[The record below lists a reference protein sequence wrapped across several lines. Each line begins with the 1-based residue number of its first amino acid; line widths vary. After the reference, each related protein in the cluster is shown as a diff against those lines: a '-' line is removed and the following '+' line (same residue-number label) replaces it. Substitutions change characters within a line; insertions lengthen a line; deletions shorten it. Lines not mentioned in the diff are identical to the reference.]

1 MSGVHGGVLRGV
13 RVVELASWT
22 YVPSAGAALADWGA
36 DVIKVEGVSSG
47 DPGRALVVGGF
58 TREAARPDADFI
70 LELGNR
76 GKRSIAIDI
85 KSETGRELFG
95 RLLASADVFL
105 TNWLPGALERARL
118 TVADIRAFNPRII
131 VARGTGLGVRGPDR
145 DRGGFDAAT
154 YLARGGVAYT
164 LTPFGSE
171 TPAVQG
177 PGFGD
182 LQAGATLAGG
192 VCAALFHRGRTGEPT
207 IVDSSLLAQAM
218 WSIAPSISAADFFD
232 IDGIPGAPPG
242 LAINPLVNRYRTK
255 DGRWIQLVF
264 LQPDKYW
271 AGFCRR
277 IGLAELA
284 DDARFVPSSN
294 LIANAAAAT
303 ELLANTFARHDLS
316 HWQTVLADEPGVWG
330 ALATP
335 RETLNDPQVEPN
347 GYVVTNVDDHGE
359 KYRIVAASVQF
370 DETPPAPARAPEH
383 GQHTEEILLELD
395 VDWDDIAEAKALKAI
410 L

>member
-1 MSGVHGGVLRGV
+1 MSGVLEGI

-22 YVPSAGAALADWGA
+22 YVPSAGAALSDWGA
-36 DVIKVEGVSSG
+36 DVIKVEGVATG

-58 TREAARPDADFI
+58 TRQAARPGADFI

-85 KSETGRELFG
+85 KSETGRDLFG

-118 TVADIRAFNPRII
+118 TVEDIRGFNPNII
-131 VARGTGLGVRGPDR
+131 IARGTGLGVRGPDR

-182 LQAGATLAGG
+182 LQGGATLAGG
-192 VCAALFHRGRTGEPT
+192 VCAALFHREKTGEPS

-218 WSIAPSISAADFFD
+218 WSIAPSISAADFFG

-242 LAINPLVNRYRTK
+242 LAINPLVNRYKTK

-264 LQPDKYW
+264 LQPDKFW
-271 AGFCRR
+271 SGFCERM
-277 IGLAELA
+277 GLPELA
-284 DDARFVPSSN
+284 TDERFVPSSN
-294 LIANAAAAT
+294 LIAKAT
-303 ELLANTFARHDLS
+303 EAGALGGEAIASHDLE
-316 HWQTVLADEPGVWG
+316 HW
-330 ALATP
+330 
-335 RETLNDPQVEPN
+335 
-347 GYVVTNVDDHGE
+347 H
-359 KYRIVAASVQF
+359 IF
-370 DETPPAPARAPEH
+370 RA
-383 GQHTEEILLELD
+383 
-395 VDWDDIAEAKALKAI
+395 DDICVWAAW
-410 L
+410 

>member
-1 MSGVHGGVLRGV
+1 MGVLSGV

-22 YVPSAGAALADWGA
+22 YVPSAGVALSDWGA
-36 DVIKVEGVSSG
+36 DVIKVEGVASG

-58 TREAARPDADFI
+58 TRAAARADADFI
-70 LELGNR
+70 LELSNR

-85 KSETGRELFG
+85 KTDTGRELFG

-118 TVADIRAFNPRII
+118 TVEDIRSFNPNII
-131 VARGTGLGVRGPDR
+131 IARGTGLGVRGPDR

-164 LTPFGSE
+164 LTPFGTE
-171 TPAVQG
+171 NPAVQG
-177 PGFGD
+177 PAFGD
-182 LQAGATLAGG
+182 LQGGATLAGG
-192 VCAALFHRGRTGEPT
+192 VCAALFHRERTGEAS

-218 WSIAPSISAADFFD
+218 WAIAPSISVADLFD

-242 LAINPLVNRYRTK
+242 LAINPLVARYKTK
-255 DGRWIQLVF
+255 DDRWIQLVF
-264 LQPDKYW
+264 LQPDKFW
-271 AGFCRR
+271 AGFCERM
-277 IGLAELA
+277 GLTELVN
-284 DDARFVPSSN
+284 DERFVPSAN
-294 LIANAAAAT
+294 LIANAAEAT
-303 ELLANTFARHDLS
+303 AVFADAFASRDLA
-316 HWQTVLADEPGVWG
+316 HWRQVLADEPGVWG

-347 GYVVTNVDDHGE
+347 GYVITNVDDQGE
-359 KYRIVAASVQF
+359 KYRIVAAPVQF
-370 DETPPAPARAPEH
+370 DETPPGPTRAPEH

-395 VDWDDIAEAKALKAI
+395 VDWDQIAQAKDVKAI

>member
-1 MSGVHGGVLRGV
+1 MTRVLSGV

-22 YVPSAGAALADWGA
+22 YVPSAGVALADWGA
-36 DVIKVEGVSSG
+36 DVIKVEGVASG

-58 TREAARPDADFI
+58 TREAARADADFI
-70 LELGNR
+70 LELSNR
-76 GKRSIAIDI
+76 GKRSVAIDI

-118 TVADIRAFNPRII
+118 TVEDIRSFNPNII
-131 VARGTGLGVRGPDR
+131 IARGTGLGVRGPDR

-164 LTPFGSE
+164 LTPFGTE
-171 TPAVQG
+171 NPAVQG
-177 PGFGD
+177 PAFGD
-182 LQAGATLAGG
+182 LQGGATLAGG
-192 VCAALFHRGRTGEPT
+192 VCAALFHRERTGEPS

-218 WSIAPSISAADFFD
+218 WAIAPSISVADLFD

-242 LAINPLVNRYRTK
+242 LAINPLVARYKTK
-255 DGRWIQLVF
+255 DDRWIQLVF

-271 AGFCRR
+271 AGFCKRM
-277 IGLAELA
+277 GLVELVN
-284 DDARFVPSSN
+284 DERFVPSGN
-294 LIANAAAAT
+294 LIANAAEATAIFANAFAAQD
-303 ELLANTFARHDLS
+303 LA
-316 HWQTVLADEPGVWG
+316 HWRRVLQDEPGVWG

-335 RETLNDPQVEPN
+335 KETLNDPQVEPN
-347 GYVVTNVDDHGE
+347 GYVITNVDDRGE
-359 KYRIVAASVQF
+359 KYRIVAAPVQF

-383 GQHTEEILLELD
+383 GQHTEEVLLELD
-395 VDWDDIAEAKALKAI
+395 LDWDEIARAKDSKAI

>member
-1 MSGVHGGVLRGV
+1 MSGLHAGVLQGV
-13 RVVELASWT
+13 RIVELASWT
-22 YVPSAGAALADWGA
+22 YVPSAGAALSDWGA
-36 DVIKVEGVSSG
+36 DVIKVEGVATG

-58 TREAARPDADFI
+58 TRQAARPDADFI

-85 KSETGRELFG
+85 KSDRGRELFG

-118 TVADIRAFNPRII
+118 TVEDIRSFNPKII
-131 VARGTGLGVRGPDR
+131 IARGTGLGVRGPDR

-182 LQAGATLAGG
+182 LQGGATLAGG
-192 VCAALFHRGRTGEPT
+192 VCAALFHRERTGEPT

-242 LAINPLVNRYRTK
+242 WPSIRSSTGTRPKTGGGSSWCFCSPTSS
-255 DGRWIQLVF
+255 GRASASAWDL
-264 LQPDKYW
+264 PNWPTMSD
-271 AGFCRR
+271 
-277 IGLAELA
+277 
-284 DDARFVPSSN
+284 SSRP
-294 LIANAAAAT
+294 AT
-303 ELLANTFARHDLS
+303 
-316 HWQTVLADEPGVWG
+316 
-330 ALATP
+330 
-335 RETLNDPQVEPN
+335 
-347 GYVVTNVDDHGE
+347 
-359 KYRIVAASVQF
+359 
-370 DETPPAPARAPEH
+370 
-383 GQHTEEILLELD
+383 
-395 VDWDDIAEAKALKAI
+395 
-410 L
+410 

>member
-1 MSGVHGGVLRGV
+1 MAGVLSGV

-22 YVPSAGAALADWGA
+22 YVPSAGAALSDWGA
-36 DVIKVEGVSSG
+36 EVIKVEGVASG
-47 DPGRALVVGGF
+47 DPGRALVVGPF
-58 TREAARPDADFI
+58 TREAARVDADFI

-76 GKRSIAIDI
+76 GKRSIAVDI
-85 KSETGRELFG
+85 KSGTGRELFG
-95 RLLASADVFL
+95 RLLATADVFL

-118 TVADIRAFNPRII
+118 TVEDIRAFNPDII
-131 VARGTGLGVRGPDR
+131 IARGTGLGVRGPDR

-177 PGFGD
+177 PAFGD
-182 LQAGATLAGG
+182 LQGGATLAGG
-192 VCAALFHRGRTGEPT
+192 VCAALYHRERTGEPS

-218 WSIAPSISAADFFD
+218 WAIAPSISAADFFD

-242 LAINPLVNRYRTK
+242 VVINPLVARYKTR

-264 LQPDKYW
+264 LQPDKFW
-271 AGFCRR
+271 AGFCARM
-277 IGLAELA
+277 GLPELVA
-284 DDARFVPSSN
+284 DERFVPSGN
-294 LIANAAAAT
+294 LIAHAAEAT
-303 ELLANTFARHDLS
+303 EIFTNAFASQDLS
-316 HWQTVLADEPGVWG
+316 HWQRVLEDEPGVW
-330 ALATP
+330 AVLATP

-347 GYVVTNVDDHGE
+347 GYVVINTDDHGD
-359 KYRIVAASVQF
+359 KYRIVAAPVQF
-370 DETPPAPARAPEH
+370 NETPPAPARAPEH
-383 GQHTEEILLELD
+383 GQHTEEILLELGL
-395 VDWDDIAEAKALKAI
+395 DWDEIAAAKDSRAI

>member
-1 MSGVHGGVLRGV
+1 MTGVLDGV

-22 YVPSAGAALADWGA
+22 YVPSAGVALADWGA
-36 DVIKVEGVSSG
+36 DVIKVEGVATG

-58 TREAARPDADFI
+58 TRQAARADTDFI
-70 LELGNR
+70 LELSNR
-76 GKRSIAIDI
+76 GKRSIGIDI
-85 KSETGRELFG
+85 KSDTGRELFG

-118 TVADIRAFNPRII
+118 TVEDIRSFNPKII
-131 VARGTGLGVRGPDR
+131 IARGTGLGVRGPDR

-164 LTPFGSE
+164 LTPFGTE
-171 TPAVQG
+171 NPAVQG
-177 PGFGD
+177 PAFGD
-182 LQAGATLAGG
+182 LQGGATLAGG
-192 VCAALFHRGRTGEPT
+192 VCAALFHRERTGEPS

-218 WSIAPSISAADFFD
+218 WAIAPSISVADLFD

-242 LAINPLVNRYRTK
+242 LAINPLVSRYKTK
-255 DGRWIQLVF
+255 DDRWIQLVF
-264 LQPDKYW
+264 LQPDKFW
-271 AGFCRR
+271 AGFCQRM
-277 IGLAELA
+277 GLPELV

-294 LIANAAAAT
+294 LIANAAEAT
-303 ELLANTFARHDLS
+303 ALFAKAFASQDLA
-316 HWQTVLADEPGVWG
+316 HWRSALDDEPGVWG

-335 RETLNDPQVEPN
+335 RETLHDPQVEPN
-347 GYVVTNVDDHGE
+347 GYVITNVDDHGE
-359 KYRIVAASVQF
+359 KYRIVAAPVQF
-370 DETPPAPARAPEH
+370 NETPPGPTRAPEH

-395 VDWDDIAEAKALKAI
+395 LEWDEIARAKDAKAI

>member
-76 GKRSIAIDI
+76 GKRSIGIDI

-359 KYRIVAASVQF
+359 KYRIVAAPVQF

>member
-1 MSGVHGGVLRGV
+1 MAGMLSGV

-22 YVPSAGAALADWGA
+22 YVPSAGVALADWGA
-36 DVIKVEGVSSG
+36 DVIKVEGVASG

-58 TREAARPDADFI
+58 TRQAARADVDFI
-70 LELGNR
+70 LELSNR

-85 KSETGRELFG
+85 KTDTGRELFG

-118 TVADIRAFNPRII
+118 TVEDIRSFNPEII
-131 VARGTGLGVRGPDR
+131 IARGTGLGVRGPDR
-145 DRGGFDAAT
+145 DSGGFDAAT

-164 LTPFGSE
+164 LTPFGTE
-171 TPAVQG
+171 NPAVQG
-177 PGFGD
+177 PAFGD
-182 LQAGATLAGG
+182 LQGGATLAGG
-192 VCAALFHRGRTGEPT
+192 VCAALFHRERTGEPS

-218 WSIAPSISAADFFD
+218 WAIAPSISVADLFD

-242 LAINPLVNRYRTK
+242 LAINPLVARYRTK
-255 DGRWIQLVF
+255 DDRWIQLVF
-264 LQPDKYW
+264 LQPDKFW

-277 IGLAELA
+277 MGLNELA
-284 DDARFVPSSN
+284 DDERFVPSAN
-294 LIANAAAAT
+294 LIANAAEATAIFAEAFAA
-303 ELLANTFARHDLS
+303 HDLA
-316 HWQTVLADEPGVWG
+316 HWRQVLHDEPGVWG

-347 GYVVTNVDDHGE
+347 GYVIANVDDHGE
-359 KYRIVAASVQF
+359 TYRIVAAPVQF
-370 DETPPAPARAPEH
+370 NETPPGPNRAPEH
-383 GQHTEEILLELD
+383 GQHTEEILLELE
-395 VDWDDIAEAKALKAI
+395 VDWDQIAHAKDVKAI

>member
-1 MSGVHGGVLRGV
+1 MAGMLSGV

-22 YVPSAGAALADWGA
+22 YVPSAGVALADWGA
-36 DVIKVEGVSSG
+36 DVIKVEGVASG

-58 TREAARPDADFI
+58 TRQAARADVDFI
-70 LELGNR
+70 LELSNR

-85 KSETGRELFG
+85 KTDTGRELFG

-118 TVADIRAFNPRII
+118 TVEDIRSFNPEII
-131 VARGTGLGVRGPDR
+131 IARGTGLGVRGPDR
-145 DRGGFDAAT
+145 DSGGFDAAT

-164 LTPFGSE
+164 LTPFGTE
-171 TPAVQG
+171 NPAVQG
-177 PGFGD
+177 PAFGD
-182 LQAGATLAGG
+182 LQGGATLAGG
-192 VCAALFHRGRTGEPT
+192 VCAALFHRERTGEPS

-218 WSIAPSISAADFFD
+218 WAIAPSISVADLFD

-242 LAINPLVNRYRTK
+242 LAINPLVARYRTK
-255 DGRWIQLVF
+255 DDRWIQLVF
-264 LQPDKYW
+264 LQPDKFW

-277 IGLAELA
+277 MGLDELA
-284 DDARFVPSSN
+284 DDERFVPSAN
-294 LIANAAAAT
+294 LIANAAEATAIFAEAFAA
-303 ELLANTFARHDLS
+303 HDLA
-316 HWQTVLADEPGVWG
+316 HWRQVLHDEPGVWG

-347 GYVVTNVDDHGE
+347 GYVIANVDDHGE
-359 KYRIVAASVQF
+359 TYRIVAAPVQF
-370 DETPPAPARAPEH
+370 NETPPGPNRAPEH
-383 GQHTEEILLELD
+383 GQHTEEILLELE
-395 VDWDDIAEAKALKAI
+395 VDWDQIAHAKDVKAI

>member
-1 MSGVHGGVLRGV
+1 MDGSGVLSGV
-13 RVVELASWT
+13 RVIELASWT

-36 DVIKVEGVSSG
+36 DVIKVEGVAFA
-47 DPGRALVVGGF
+47 DPGRALVVGPF
-58 TREAARPDADFI
+58 TLAAARVDADFI

-76 GKRSIAIDI
+76 GKRSVAIDI
-85 KSETGRELFG
+85 KTETGREYFG

-118 TVADIRAFNPRII
+118 TVEDLRAFNPKII
-131 VARGTGLGVRGPDR
+131 IARGTGLGVRGPDR

-164 LTPFGSE
+164 LTPFGTE
-171 TPAVQG
+171 NPAVQG
-177 PGFGD
+177 PAFGD
-182 LQAGATLAGG
+182 LQAGITLAGG
-192 VCAALFHRGRTGEPT
+192 VCAALFHRERTGEAS

-218 WSIAPSISAADFFD
+218 WAIAPSISAADFFN

-242 LAINPLVNRYRTK
+242 LAMNPLVNRYKTR

-264 LQPDKYW
+264 LQPDKFW
-271 AGFCRR
+271 AGFCERM
-277 IGLAELA
+277 GMPELA
-284 DDARFVPSSN
+284 AHQRFVPPAN
-294 LIANAAAAT
+294 LIANPAEAT
-303 ELLANTFARHDLS
+303 EIFANLFASQDLA
-316 HWQTVLADEPGVWG
+316 HWQKVLEDEPGVWG

-347 GYVVTNVDDHGE
+347 GYGVTNVDDHGGT
-359 KYRIVAASVQF
+359 YRIVAAPVQF
-370 DETPPAPARAPEH
+370 NETPPAPARAPEH

-395 VDWDDIAEAKALKAI
+395 VDWDDIARAKDLNAI

>member
-1 MSGVHGGVLRGV
+1 MAGMLSGV

-22 YVPSAGAALADWGA
+22 YVPSAGVALSDWGA
-36 DVIKVEGVSSG
+36 DVIKVEGVASG

-58 TREAARPDADFI
+58 TRQAARADVDFI
-70 LELGNR
+70 LELSNR

-85 KSETGRELFG
+85 KTDTGRELFG

-105 TNWLPGALERARL
+105 TNWLPGALERAGL
-118 TVADIRAFNPRII
+118 TVEDIRSFNPGII
-131 VARGTGLGVRGPDR
+131 IARGTGLGVRGPDR
-145 DRGGFDAAT
+145 DSGGFDAAT

-164 LTPFGSE
+164 LTPFGTE
-171 TPAVQG
+171 NPAVQG
-177 PGFGD
+177 PAFGD
-182 LQAGATLAGG
+182 LQGGATLAGG
-192 VCAALFHRGRTGEPT
+192 VCAALFHRERTGEPS

-218 WSIAPSISAADFFD
+218 WAIAPSISVADLFD

-242 LAINPLVNRYRTK
+242 LAINPLVARYKTK
-255 DGRWIQLVF
+255 DDRWIQLVF
-264 LQPDKYW
+264 LQPDKFW

-277 IGLAELA
+277 MGLPELA
-284 DDARFVPSSN
+284 NDERFVPSAN
-294 LIANAAAAT
+294 LIANAADATAIFADAFAA
-303 ELLANTFARHDLS
+303 HDLA
-316 HWQTVLADEPGVWG
+316 HWREVLHDEPGVWG

-347 GYVVTNVDDHGE
+347 GYVITNVDDHGE
-359 KYRIVAASVQF
+359 KYRIVAAPVQF
-370 DETPPAPARAPEH
+370 DETPPGPTRAPEH

-395 VDWDDIAEAKALKAI
+395 VDWDQIAHAKDVKAI